1 MNVIQGKR
9 IEVKSRTVEGN
20 IKISN
25 LEKTWKIGFNDSI
38 PKNAY
43 KAILS
48 EVSVKNYSS
57 SYLLITGL
65 LFAFLII
72 AKKEAKVRKNMVEI
86 FKIGLVIA
94 CLFIVVDFS
103 WKIISENKIRIAQLE
118 KSRYV
123 CLAE

>member
-1 MNVIQGKR
+1 M
-9 IEVKSRTVEGN
+9 
-20 IKISN
+20 
-25 LEKTWKIGFNDSI
+25 

-57 SYLLITGL
+57 SYLFITGL

-94 CLFIVVDFS
+94 CLFIVLDLS
-103 WKIISENKIRIAQLE
+103 WKIISENKIRKAKLE

-123 CLAE
+123 C